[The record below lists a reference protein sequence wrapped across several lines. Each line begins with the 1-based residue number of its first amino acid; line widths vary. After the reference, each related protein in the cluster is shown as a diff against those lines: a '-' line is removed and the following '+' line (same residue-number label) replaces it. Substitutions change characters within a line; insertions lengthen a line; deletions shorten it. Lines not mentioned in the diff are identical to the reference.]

1 MLQPNPSIRKP
12 NDQDLPV
19 PEYSHPQRVV
29 DILQELNRLEDII
42 LSGMQ
47 IPFISRTLIDED
59 KFLEQLDFIRVSLP
73 SIFQEAAEILQEKEE
88 IILSAEEYA
97 QQVIEAAQVKRS
109 QILADND
116 IIRQVE
122 RETVQ
127 LRREAQQEC
136 DAIMRDTLAE
146 IERKRRDCDQEMEE
160 TRQNAIAHAREIE
173 NGADEYA
180 DRVLENIEE
189 DLQKMLRI
197 VTNGRLQLGGETRK
211 QRGSSDIP
219 KE

>member
-1 MLQPNPSIRKP
+1 MLQSNP
-12 NDQDLPV
+12 PV
-19 PEYSHPQRVV
+19 PEYSHPQTVV

-42 LSGMQ
+42 LSGIQ
-47 IPFISRTLIDED
+47 IPFINRTLIDED

-73 SIFQEAAEILQEKEE
+73 SLFQEAAKILQEKEE

-127 LRREAQQEC
+127 LRRETQQKC
-136 DAIMRDTLAE
+136 DAIMQDTLAE
-146 IERKRRDCDQEMEE
+146 IERKQRDCDQEMEE

-189 DLQKMLRI
+189 DLQEMLRI
-197 VTNGRLQLGGETRK
+197 VTNGRLKLRGETRK
-211 QRGSSDIP
+211 QCGSSDIP

>member
-1 MLQPNPSIRKP
+1 MLQPNP
-12 NDQDLPV
+12 PV

-42 LSGMQ
+42 LSGIQ
-47 IPFISRTLIDED
+47 IPFINRTLIDED

-73 SIFQEAAEILQEKEE
+73 SLFQEAAKILQEKEE

-127 LRREAQQEC
+127 LRRETQQKC
-136 DAIMRDTLAE
+136 DAIMQDTLAE
-146 IERKRRDCDQEMEE
+146 IERKQRDCDQEMEE

>member
-1 MLQPNPSIRKP
+1 MLQPNP
-12 NDQDLPV
+12 PV

-42 LSGMQ
+42 LSGIQ

>member
-1 MLQPNPSIRKP
+1 MLQPNPP
-12 NDQDLPV
+12 F

-42 LSGMQ
+42 LSGIQ

-73 SIFQEAAEILQEKEE
+73 SVFQEAAEILQEKEE

-122 RETVQ
+122 RETIQ